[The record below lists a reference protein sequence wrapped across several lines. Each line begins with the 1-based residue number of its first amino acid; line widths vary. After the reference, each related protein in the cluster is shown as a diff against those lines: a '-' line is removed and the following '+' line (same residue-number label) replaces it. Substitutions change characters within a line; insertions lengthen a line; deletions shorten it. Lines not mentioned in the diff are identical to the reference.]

1 MGNMYYTFDY
11 KYGFHPYTIKDI
23 SSMIAQYNPVQL
35 VIDDNFI
42 WDDKYNDSESYN
54 KAIEEFADKQVK
66 ELWISFTNDNKDSL
80 IKITTW
86 EHDNGT

>member
-1 MGNMYYTFDY
+1 MSNTYYTFDH

-23 SSMIAQYNPVQL
+23 SLMIAQYNPVQL
-35 VIDDNFI
+35 VIDDKFI

-54 KAIEEFADKQVK
+54 KAIEEFADKRVK
-66 ELWISFTNDNKDSL
+66 ELWISTIDDDHSV

-86 EHDNGT
+86 ENDNGT